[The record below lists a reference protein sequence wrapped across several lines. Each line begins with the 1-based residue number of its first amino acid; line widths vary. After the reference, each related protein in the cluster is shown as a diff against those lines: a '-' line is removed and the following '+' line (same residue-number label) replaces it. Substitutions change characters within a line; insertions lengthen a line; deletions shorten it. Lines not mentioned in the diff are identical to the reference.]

1 MISAAQWRAYNEAVA
16 KITDAAK
23 TATANQLADWLAGHK
38 GATVAE
44 AREEAQR
51 ILAANAETYSQA
63 ATALAADWY
72 DAQGRAAGAKLD
84 RAVTSVTVD
93 RDSLSKTVR
102 YQAQK
107 LIDGDVDGFC
117 DAVGEW
123 AENEAKRALNA
134 TIMANAKRDRR
145 KGVMFA
151 RVTSGR
157 NTCGFCLML
166 ASRGAVYH
174 TRQSAGELGQYHRHC
189 SCKIVPSYSG
199 NRYEILVEGHDPRD
213 MQKLWRACEEID
225 AADSLSGKQREV
237 AKGYMADGICANA
250 QDAIARVTDEPI
262 AASPVFLNSSS
273 ELYRR
278 MKRVEPLDGYY
289 DVMGHSDGRS
299 LVYGDLNDNENEPG
313 TAFTMKEL
321 KAAILADESY
331 KGGPIRVV
339 ACDAGGTADGLAQKL
354 ADEMGVAVY
363 APTTSV
369 YVEKD
374 GTLALLRDDEEYAK
388 FVIGELEETG
398 IWRLFK
404 PRGAQ

>member
-1 MISAAQWRAYNEAVA
+1 MFWSSVDLTGNQTELD
-16 KITDAAK
+16 TDFRVWLFWSSVDL
-23 TATANQLADWLAGHK
+23 TGNQ
-38 GATVAE
+38 T
-44 AREEAQR
+44 
-51 ILAANAETYSQA
+51 
-63 ATALAADWY
+63 
-72 DAQGRAAGAKLD
+72 
-84 RAVTSVTVD
+84 
-93 RDSLSKTVR
+93 
-102 YQAQK
+102 
-107 LIDGDVDGFC
+107 
-117 DAVGEW
+117 
-123 AENEAKRALNA
+123 
-134 TIMANAKRDRR
+134 
-145 KGVMFA
+145 
-151 RVTSGR
+151 
-157 NTCGFCLML
+157 
-166 ASRGAVYH
+166 
-174 TRQSAGELGQYHRHC
+174 
-189 SCKIVPSYSG
+189 
-199 NRYEILVEGHDPRD
+199 
-213 MQKLWRACEEID
+213 
-225 AADSLSGKQREV
+225 
-237 AKGYMADGICANA
+237 
-250 QDAIARVTDEPI
+250 EPI

>member
-1 MISAAQWRAYNEAVA
+1 MISSTQWKAYNEAVA

-23 TATANQLADWLAGHK
+23 TATANQLADWLADHK

-44 AREEAQR
+44 SREEAQR

-63 ATALAADWY
+63 AAALAADWY
-72 DAQGRAAGAKLD
+72 DAQGKAAGAKLD

-134 TIMANAKRDRR
+134 TITANAKRDRR

-157 NTCGFCLML
+157 NTCAFCLML

-199 NRYEILVEGHDPRD
+199 NQYEVLVEGHDPKD
-213 MQKLWRACEEID
+213 AKKLWSKVTELDAMDGVTVNLKQTAKDLMSINNGLGVNEALAIIERLDGRVPPASDEIMEWANGKKFSDHLKKHASSFGLDYTTGEGRA
-225 AADSLSGKQREV
+225 
-237 AKGYMADGICANA
+237 GYNNLFSDTMDLW
-250 QDAIARVTDEPI
+250 DAIAFDDGMSGQTPDECVFYFKGDTI
-262 AASPVFLNSSS
+262 AIVNTATG
-273 ELYRR
+273 
-278 MKRVEPLDGYY
+278 KRVSLFRHERGISEYIDRIW
-289 DVMGHSDGRS
+289 DKAHS
-299 LVYGDLNDNENEPG
+299 
-313 TAFTMKEL
+313 
-321 KAAILADESY
+321 
-331 KGGPIRVV
+331 
-339 ACDAGGTADGLAQKL
+339 
-354 ADEMGVAVY
+354 
-363 APTTSV
+363 
-369 YVEKD
+369 
-374 GTLALLRDDEEYAK
+374 
-388 FVIGELEETG
+388 
-398 IWRLFK
+398 
-404 PRGAQ
+404 